1 MAARLVPV
9 NWFFALAF
17 AGLAMFVGLLAG
29 YDPKFAIAASF
40 GIAFALVVFAN
51 LTAGLA
57 LFSFLSFLEVFGQS
71 SVLSVGKLGGLVLAM
86 GWLAVVVTRDQARDS
101 FITEY
106 PGVSLILGL
115 FLGWVAL
122 SALWA
127 EATPVVLGAFGRFL
141 LNVIL
146 FMIVFTAIRT
156 REQAVMVVG
165 GFVAGAATAAVY
177 GLVFATHQRVG
188 YGGRIT
194 GAGLD
199 PNELASVLVAGIA
212 LSIGVAACLK
222 HRPGLRIATLF
233 GGGFCFLAALLT
245 GSRGG
250 IVAMACMLIAA
261 LFIAGRWRGRI
272 LVAGVLAVV
281 IGTYYIAALAPAEIR
296 ERIASSGNGQTR
308 EMEGRTTL
316 WEIADRMIEAHPVNG
331 VGAGNFEVSSKH
343 YLLQPGA
350 IYRSDVVIREPQVAH
365 NTYLHIT
372 AELGVVGLAMFAAV
386 LVFSVGCAIRAAGH
400 FRDRG
405 DPSGEALAR
414 CIAIAM
420 IGVLVADTFISQQF
434 NKQLWMLLG
443 IGPAILAVARRP
455 PAGDATA

>member
-9 NWFFALAF
+9 HWTFAAAF
-17 AGLAMFVGLLAG
+17 GGLAMFVGLLAG
-29 YDPKFAIAASF
+29 FDPKFAIAASF

-57 LFSFLSFLEVFGQS
+57 LFCFLSFLEVFGQS

-86 GWLAVVVTRDQARDS
+86 GWLAVVVTRDQARDT
-101 FITEY
+101 FIAEY
-106 PGVSLILGL
+106 PAVSMLLGL

-122 SALWA
+122 STLWA

-141 LNVIL
+141 LNAIL

-156 REQAVMVVG
+156 REQATMVVG
-165 GFVAGAATAAVY
+165 GFVAGAATAAIY
-177 GLVFATHQRVG
+177 GLVFATQQRVG

-222 HRPGLRIATLF
+222 HRPGLRIATLT
-233 GGGFCFLAALLT
+233 GGGFCFLATLLT

-261 LFIAGRWRGRI
+261 IFLAGRWRARI
-272 LVAGVLAVV
+272 LVAGAVAAVV
-281 IGTYYIAALAPAEIR
+281 GVYYIAALAPAEIR
-296 ERIASSGNGQTR
+296 ERIASSGSGQSR

-316 WEIADRMIEAHPVNG
+316 WEIADRMISAHPLNG

-372 AELGVVGLAMFAAV
+372 AELGVIGLALFGTI
-386 LVFSVGCAIRAAGH
+386 LVFSVACAVRAGKN
-400 FRDRG
+400 FRERG
-405 DPSGEALAR
+405 DPSGEALAQ
-414 CIAIAM
+414 CIAVAM

-443 IGPAILAVARRP
+443 IGPAILAVSKRSDASEE
-455 PAGDATA
+455 AG